1 MPPGFYLGLLLY
13 VTGWLFLHYLSGAY
27 NHPYRKSR
35 ATECMR
41 GIVTSFLGCIFLLFF
56 FILKNPQENN
66 LFYYQ
71 EFLALFIPNAVG
83 ILLVRTL
90 WIHVVHQRI
99 RRGDISFNTLLIGDA
114 ALMHS
119 LQQNLEKQKHTHGF
133 RLVGC
138 IPTND
143 QSAITNEQRSPIN
156 DVRTSIIRMLDTA
169 NIEEVIIALRKEDR
183 TLIIQ
188 LFQLLSDRDVGIK
201 LTADTVD
208 ILSGALQT
216 GDVLGVQLI
225 DIHAGILPDWQ
236 QNLKRVL
243 DIVMA
248 VIALI
253 LLMPVFLFILLRIG
267 LSFNGPIFF
276 VQERIGFRGRPFRLY
291 KFRSMHVDAEKNG
304 PQLSIP
310 NDPRVTPWGRF
321 MRKWRLDELPQLW
334 NIIKGDMAWVG
345 PRPERAFFVEQ
356 ISNRHP
362 EYKFLFKVKPGI
374 TSWGMV
380 QFGYASSI
388 DDMIDRMQFDLI
400 YVENISLLLDL
411 KILLHTFRILL
422 LGKGR

>member
-71 EFLALFIPNAVG
+71 EFLSLFIPNAVG

-99 RRGDISFNTLLIGDA
+99 QRGDISFNTLLIGDGG
-114 ALMHS
+114 LMHS
-119 LQQNLEKQKHTHGF
+119 LQQNLEKLKHTHGF

-138 IPTND
+138 IPIND
-143 QSAITNEQRSPIN
+143 QSIITNERRDPIN
-156 DVRTSIIRMLDTA
+156 DVRPSIIRMLDTA

-183 TLIIQ
+183 TFIIQ
-188 LFQLLSDRDVGIK
+188 LFQLLSDQDVGIK

-248 VIALI
+248 VIAFI
-253 LLMPVFLFILLRIG
+253 LLLPVFLFILLRIG

-304 PQLSIP
+304 PQLSVP
-310 NDPRVTPWGRF
+310 NDPRVTSWGRF

-345 PRPERAFFVEQ
+345 PRPERAYFVEQ
-356 ISNRHP
+356 ISQRHP

>member
-1 MPPGFYLGLLLY
+1 MPPGFYVGLLLY

-35 ATECMR
+35 ITECIR
-41 GIVTSFLGCIFLLFF
+41 GIITGFLGCIFLLFF

-83 ILLVRTL
+83 LLLVRTL
-90 WIHVVHQRI
+90 WIHFVHQQI
-99 RRGDISFNTLLIGDA
+99 RRGEISFNTLLIGDSD
-114 ALMHS
+114 LMHS
-119 LQQNLEKQKHTHGF
+119 LQQNLEKQKHTHGY
-133 RLVGC
+133 RLIGC
-138 IPTND
+138 IPIKEHSN
-143 QSAITNEQRSPIN
+143 IGNEHQDPID
-156 DVRTSIIRMLDTA
+156 DVRPSILSIIDSS
-169 NIEEVIIALRKEDR
+169 NVEEVIIALRKEDR
-183 TLIIQ
+183 ALIVR

-243 DIVMA
+243 DIIMA
-248 VIALI
+248 FVAIV
-253 LLMPVFLFILLRIG
+253 LLLPVFLFIILRIVV
-267 LSFNGPIFF
+267 SFDGPIFF
-276 VQERIGFRGRPFRLY
+276 IQERIGFRGRPFRLF
-291 KFRSMHVDAEKNG
+291 KFRSMNVNAEKDG

-345 PRPERAFFVEQ
+345 PRPERAYFVQ
-356 ISNRHP
+356 QLSRRHP

-380 QFGYASSI
+380 KFGYASSV
-388 DDMIDRMQFDLI
+388 DDMIDRMKYDLI